1 MTPDRW
7 QRVQDVFAEATDLP
21 AAARS
26 AFLDEACRGDPEL
39 QKEVESLLSSL
50 ESASMGFLASPAIDA
65 VPELSPAA
73 PGPASPSL
81 ARGTRIGPYEILAL
95 LGSGGMGHVYLA
107 ARADEQYRKR
117 VAIKVVKRGTDTDFV
132 LRQFRQERQI
142 LAGLDH
148 PNIARLF
155 DGGNTDDGLPY
166 FVMEYVEGEP
176 ITAFCERNVPEMRER
191 LRLFRTVCGAVQFA
205 HQNLVVHRDLK
216 PGNILVTADG
226 VPKLLDFGIAKL
238 LNPEISAQTIDM
250 TAANLRLF
258 TPDYASPEQIRGER
272 ITTASD
278 VYSLGALLY
287 ELLTGRRP
295 YRVKS
300 RTAEAISK
308 AVLEEDPEKP
318 STAVTRAREG
328 KATAE
333 TPLRSEPQKVR
344 RLLVGDLDTIVLK
357 AMRKEP
363 HRRYAS
369 AEQLSEDIRRH
380 LENLPVVARKD
391 TVSYRVGKFLRRH
404 KATAA
409 AATLVFL
416 SLVGGI
422 VATSW
427 QARVARREHERAQR
441 SLKDVRK
448 LTNSF
453 LFEFHDAIADLAGST
468 PARELVVRRAL
479 EYLGALSREVGTD
492 RSLQRE
498 LAEAYERLGEIQ
510 GGSNASLGDTAGAIA
525 SYRAAL
531 GLREALLAADT
542 KSSTD
547 ANAFATCLETLAG
560 ILGRAGNL
568 DESLRLAQQAL
579 TVQEGLVKA
588 DARSW
593 ALRKGLAQA
602 HFVLSNQLELLNRP
616 RDQIAEMENAR
627 EIYEALA
634 AEDPRNPSAR
644 RSAALTHKYLAS
656 VRFSLGEK
664 EIALEGYR
672 KSEAIERELVA
683 ADPTSA
689 LYKKDLS
696 HSYGGIGETLF
707 ALGRVEEGAESY
719 RKAIAIRKELADAD
733 PKNAEIRR
741 ALAWGYLQLG
751 RQHADFGD
759 PRAALESVGRAIPI
773 FGALVAS
780 DPGNARNIKD
790 LAACYTATGLAHER
804 IAKKAPQGSDAA
816 ASEWQRA
823 QGSYLRARDIFDDLE
838 RQGKLTPKMR
848 ENLDKVEADLKRVGL
863 GPRERPDRRTKILP

>member
-7 QRVQDVFAEATDLP
+7 QRVQEVLAEAAELEGSS
-21 AAARS
+21 RS
-26 AFLDEACRGDPEL
+26 AFLDETCRGDPEL
-39 QKEVESLLSSL
+39 RKEVESLLSSL
-50 ESASMGFLASPAIDA
+50 ESASVGFLESPAIDA
-65 VPELSPAA
+65 VRELSLAT

-81 ARGTRIGPYEILAL
+81 ARGTRLGPYEILAL

-107 ARADEQYRKR
+107 ARADEQYQKR

-155 DGGNTDDGLPY
+155 DGGNTDEGLPY

-176 ITAFCERNVPEMRER
+176 ITVFCERHGLGVRER

-216 PGNILVTADG
+216 PGNIFVTNDG
-226 VPKLLDFGIAKL
+226 SSKLLDFGIAKL
-238 LNPEISAQTIDM
+238 LNPELSAQTIDM

-287 ELLTGRRP
+287 ELLTGRHP

-308 AVLEEDPEKP
+308 AVLEDDPEKP
-318 STAVTRAREG
+318 SMAVTRARQGE
-328 KATAE
+328 ATAE
-333 TPLRSEPQKVR
+333 APLRSEPQKLR
-344 RLLVGDLDTIVLK
+344 RLLIGDLDTIVLK

-363 HRRYAS
+363 HRRYTS
-369 AEQLSEDIRRH
+369 AEQLSEDIRRY
-380 LENLPVVARKD
+380 LEELPVAARKD
-391 TVSYRVGKFLRRH
+391 TVSYRAGKFLRRH

-409 AATLVFL
+409 AAALVFL
-416 SLVGGI
+416 SLIGGI

-427 QARVARREHERAQR
+427 QARVARREHDRAERR
-441 SLKDVRK
+441 LKDVRQ
-448 LTNSF
+448 LANSF
-453 LFEFHDAIADLAGST
+453 LFEFHDAIANLAGST
-468 PARELVVRRAL
+468 PARELIVRRAL
-479 EYLGALSREVGTD
+479 EYLGTIAREAGTD

-498 LAEAYERLGEIQ
+498 LANAYEKLGEIQ
-510 GGSNASLGDTAGAIA
+510 GGANANLGDTAGAIA

-531 GLREALLAADT
+531 GIREALLAADP

-547 ANAFATCLETLAG
+547 AVAFASCLETLAG
-560 ILGRAGNL
+560 ILGRAGNA
-568 DESLRLAQQAL
+568 DESFRLAQQAL
-579 TVQEGLVKA
+579 TVRESLVKA

-593 ALRKGLAQA
+593 ALRKGLAKA
-602 HFVLSNQLELLNRP
+602 HFVLSNQLLNRP
-616 RDQIAEMENAR
+616 RDQIAEMEKAR

-644 RSAALTHKYLAS
+644 RSVALTNKYLAS
-656 VRFSLGEK
+656 AHSSLGEN
-664 EIALEGYR
+664 EIALEGYQ

-683 ADPTSA
+683 ADPTNA

-696 HSYGGIGETLF
+696 HSYGGVGQALF
-707 ALGRVEEGAESY
+707 ALGRVAEGAESY
-719 RKAIAIRKELADAD
+719 RKAIAIRSELVDAD

-741 ALAWGYLQLG
+741 ALAWGYVQLG
-751 RQHADFGD
+751 RQLVDFSD
-759 PRAALESVGRAIPI
+759 PRAALESLGRAIPI
-773 FGALVAS
+773 CEDLVAS
-780 DPGNARNIKD
+780 DPGDAGKIEI
-790 LAACYTATGLAHER
+790 LADCHTLMGLAHER
-804 IAKKAPQGSDAA
+804 IAKKAPHGSDAA
-816 ASEWQRA
+816 TSEWRRA
-823 QGSYLRARDIFDDLE
+823 QESYLKARDVFKDLE
-838 RQGKLTPKMR
+838 RQGKLTPQMR
-848 ENLDKVEADLKRVGL
+848 EKLDEVDGSLKRVRAALDSKGAS
-863 GPRERPDRRTKILP
+863 G